1 MCNLVDAEPTYFE
14 EDTKKKQWMDAMIEE
29 YQSILKNDVLEVVP
43 RPRQKPVVSSKW
55 IFKKKYSAHIS
66 IKKYKEIF
74 VAQGFLLKQGND
86 YEETFALVAI
96 YTSIR
101 TVLALES
108 KI

>member
-1 MCNLVDAEPTYFE
+1 
-14 EDTKKKQWMDAMIEE
+14 MDAMIEE
-29 YQSILKNDVLEVVP
+29 YQSILKNDVLHVVP
-43 RPRQKPVVSSKW
+43 RPRQKPIVSSKW
-55 IFKKKYSAHIS
+55 IFKTKNSTDGS

-74 VAQGFLLKQGND
+74 VAQGFLLKQGNV